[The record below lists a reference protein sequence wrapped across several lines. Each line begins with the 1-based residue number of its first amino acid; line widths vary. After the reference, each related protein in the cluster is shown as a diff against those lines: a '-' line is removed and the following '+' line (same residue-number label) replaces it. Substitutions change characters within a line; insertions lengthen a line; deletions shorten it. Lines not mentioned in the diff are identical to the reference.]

1 MALLEKYL
9 TVKRS
14 KIPGAGKGLFTSR
27 FIPKGTLIVEYK
39 GRVST
44 WKKVLEGKVFN
55 GYVYYLKREHVI
67 DAMTYKKALA
77 RFANDA
83 NGLINTNEL
92 VNNSKFMLREDKVYI
107 RATKD
112 IFASEE
118 IFVSYGKEYWKV
130 VAENNLS

>member
-14 KIPGAGKGLFTSR
+14 KIPGAGKGLFTCR
-27 FIPKGTLIVEYK
+27 FISKGTLIVEYK

-44 WKKVLEGKVFN
+44 WKKVLGGKVFN
-55 GYVYYLKREHVI
+55 GYVYYLKRDHVI
-67 DAMTYKKALA
+67 DAMTYKKAFA

-83 NGLINTNEL
+83 DGQSNMEELI
-92 VNNSKFMLREDKVYI
+92 NNSKFMVQDDKVFI

-112 IFASEE
+112 ICAGQE

-130 VAENNLS
+130 VAENNLP